1 MDIENTLQILKILK
15 PIAFFTLKSPTF
27 LYFYIVASPILF
39 YINCISVNNWNYWL
53 PHTEKVG
60 FQLAIVFI
68 ICLIFY
74 YKPAIENR

>member
-53 PHTEKVG
+53 PYTEKVG